1 MFDLTIGRCQLY
13 LLRGEINKIPTP
25 IKYMFEKFTKI
36 IPCRLPLQLHRTDY
50 TVIRR
55 SHLYAF
61 VTSEV
66 QHAVT
71 LCGKWTDGSFRYV
84 IVYRIITIIKKSKSF
99 IPELV
104 HIVESLRK
112 VRASFRNILL

>member
-13 LLRGEINKIPTP
+13 ILRGEINKIPTP
-25 IKYMFEKFTKI
+25 IKYIFEIFTKI
-36 IPCRLPLQLHRTDY
+36 IPCRPPLQLYRTDY

-55 SHLYAF
+55 NHLCTF

-71 LCGKWTDGSFRYV
+71 LCG
-84 IVYRIITIIKKSKSF
+84 
-99 IPELV
+99 
-104 HIVESLRK
+104 
-112 VRASFRNILL
+112 